1 MKKTYWLAVVLG
13 LMLMVTSCSK
23 DDAAAIDENAGET
36 ATLSFGTVLNDLIS
50 SKAALKQELSLPEC
64 SDDAPATVE
73 VVLSMGGT
81 NVVGDIGSPVSI
93 PINPTPYDYDSD
105 GEDEYFT
112 DESSDL
118 ELEPGDYV
126 LEYFQ
131 VLDGDGDVLWA
142 APIDTGVPGDFSG
155 LVDFPLPMDISLGAG
170 VKKYVPVEV
179 VCYDDRFVNEYGYLF
194 FDLENSEAIEFCLF
208 GNVCDENGRHAPAN
222 FRFDV
227 WMYSGDPA
235 NPWGTALFDAN
246 DPYVNT
252 VGVNDDGDAY
262 ADPLCLFLP
271 DTDGEDIYYGELYLI
286 ENGTSTLIR
295 EGQFTD
301 EDVSTLFDG
310 EENVDY
316 YHFREGCGQSDGP
329 DLFGEPGN
337 PGECDPNNP
346 TEDCDGDGV
355 PNNTD
360 ECPGTPAGVEVDEV
374 GCESIQVPGRD
385 VVVFNDANMFDD
397 TSMLD
402 PDNVRFVQNLVNY
415 TTTGSRNAGDVV
427 WLDRGRSARCY
438 ANGECDEEGWSTM
451 ESVIT
456 GEGFTV
462 DPVFSTSGSLTNIP
476 ADVKV
481 IFLVM
486 PTAQY
491 TVAEINAFKTFA
503 AEGGRIIFVGEW
515 SGFYL
520 NIDVQNQFLLNMGAV
535 LHNTG
540 GAVDCNY
547 TTIPS
552 SSNRSH
558 PIMTGID
565 ELTIA
570 CASVIEPGPND
581 FALFYDTTNMQVL
594 AGVAKIDTAPIVSLR
609 PLNQKRAMGPVE
621 NVPNKTSGTG
631 Y

>member
-1 MKKTYWLAVVLG
+1 MRKLNFLSAVVICM
-13 LMLMVTSCSK
+13 MLLFTSCTK
-23 DDAAAIDENAGET
+23 DDPSVIDEEISKT

-73 VVLSMGGT
+73 VILSMGGT

-142 APIDTGVPGDFSG
+142 APIDTGVPGDYSG

-170 VKKYVPVEV
+170 VKKYVPVQV

-194 FDLENSEAIEFCLF
+194 FDIENSEAIEFCLF

-301 EDVSTLFDG
+301 ADVTGLFDG
-310 EENVDY
+310 EENTDY
-316 YHFREGCGQSDGP
+316 YHFREGCGGDDFP
-329 DLFGEPGN
+329 DLFPG
-337 PGECDPNNP
+337 GDDPVITADTNIYIYFDSSGSMNSTLAPLVEMRNTLLRDALIGLYNDDDALYDDKVQVISSP
-346 TEDCDGDGV
+346 TE
-355 PNNTD
+355 
-360 ECPGTPAGVEVDEV
+360 
-374 GCESIQVPGRD
+374 R
-385 VVVFNDANMFDD
+385 
-397 TSMLD
+397 
-402 PDNVRFVQNLVNY
+402 
-415 TTTGSRNAGDVV
+415 
-427 WLDRGRSARCY
+427 
-438 ANGECDEEGWSTM
+438 TM
-451 ESVIT
+451 
-456 GEGFTV
+456 
-462 DPVFSTSGSLTNIP
+462 D
-476 ADVKV
+476 
-481 IFLVM
+481 
-486 PTAQY
+486 
-491 TVAEINAFKTFA
+491 
-503 AEGGRIIFVGEW
+503 
-515 SGFYL
+515 YL
-520 NIDVQNQFLLNMGAV
+520 NIEGDTPDGDVIV
-535 LHNTG
+535 L
-540 GAVDCNY
+540 VFQDESVYSY
-547 TTIPS
+547 TSPDPAWDS
-552 SSNRSH
+552 SVPRTAEFEEDISILR
-558 PIMTGID
+558 TR
-565 ELTIA
+565 
-570 CASVIEPGPND
+570 
-581 FALFYDTTNMQVL
+581 L
-594 AGVAKIDTAPIVSLR
+594 AGWPANYYHGIIFQVATPNYPGADNFAELISYVENGTGNYAGQYGLSDRTEFGYEYNVTPGASPAYYESLIVSALQN
-609 PLNQKRAMGPVE
+609 L
-621 NVPNKTSGTG
+621 G
-631 Y
+631 YSL